1 MKKKIG
7 LIVALVFVGALVF
20 GISRMVQNPEQYQK
34 TDPNVEAIINSCEVT
49 QEQAEAIWGILQD
62 CGIGGIDTISH
73 DTMLDGLY
81 NPDDIGYRIKT
92 ESGNDPVLYLNGSGE
107 VTQVRWADQTLY
119 PKS

>member
-7 LIVALVFVGALVF
+7 LIIVIIFVGALIF
-20 GISRMVQNPEQYQK
+20 GISRVAQNPDQYQK
-34 TDPNVEAIINSCEVT
+34 TDPDVEAIITACEVT
-49 QEQAEAIWGILQD
+49 EEQAKAIWDILQE
-62 CGIGGIDTISH
+62 CGIGGIASISH

-92 ESGNDPVLYLNGSGE
+92 DEGNNPVLYLNGSGE

-119 PKS
+119 PKP